1 MEYTHLGRSG
11 LSVSRLQTDYIDIY
25 QMHHVDRSTP
35 FARRRNRHS

>member
-1 MEYTHLGRSG
+1 MAYTHLGRSG
-11 LSVSRLQTDYIDIY
+11 LSVRPAVSDHIDIY